1 MKYIDFLLK
10 MGLKDI
16 RIQKITKYIEL
27 NNIDKKLAY
36 FNSNSLPS
44 KPPQPTITPAAINS
58 ILSFILSFVGF
69 KQHCQVLLL
78 KWS

>member
-1 MKYIDFLLK
+1 

-16 RIQKITKYIEL
+16 RIQKIIKYIEL

-36 FNSNSLPS
+36 FNSSNQPAKRISPIISPS
-44 KPPQPTITPAAINS
+44 AVNS
-58 ILSFILSFVGF
+58 ILSFILSFVNF
-69 KQHCQVLLL
+69 KQDNQVLLL